1 MFYSFFWL
9 NLFYTF
15 IWNYGTT
22 SFQFHLEEVLL
33 KFLMVL
39 TLFITT
45 LIIFLYGTSSSCVE
59 TNIPLSS
66 HHRTKTNCDMYAKC
80 GNIDEAHELFEQI
93 HLRNVV
99 SWNAMI
105 AWYVQNG
112 FFEKALETFKQILLL
127 MIYCCSILVFD
138 DCPCLNI

>member
-1 MFYSFFWL
+1 MRIIKRFWSHI
-9 NLFYTF
+9 NS
-15 IWNYGTT
+15 IEGTT

-99 SWNAMI
+99 SWNAII

-112 FFEKALETFKQILLL
+112 FFEKALETFKKILLL